1 MRKKAEH
8 NEGEI
13 STLEELSLH
22 QQDIERFVN
31 RSGVQFE
38 GDLGKIVALYWSQG
52 EVGVSLKKKKWTPDL
67 THLHNTLANP

>member
-22 QQDIERFVN
+22 QQDIERYMSTWSILLKPFIKCYWFAFY
-31 RSGVQFE
+31 Q
-38 GDLGKIVALYWSQG
+38 LLLKITQ
-52 EVGVSLKKKKWTPDL
+52 
-67 THLHNTLANP
+67 NTEK

>member
-31 RSGVQFE
+31 S
-38 GDLGKIVALYWSQG
+38 VAQYFGQPLKNDSQIC
-52 EVGVSLKKKKWTPDL
+52 P
-67 THLHNTLANP
+67 

>member
-22 QQDIERFVN
+22 QHDIERYIGLNLKFIFV
-31 RSGVQFE
+31 SPYPT
-38 GDLGKIVALYWSQG
+38 LSKGK
-52 EVGVSLKKKKWTPDL
+52 D
-67 THLHNTLANP
+67 